1 MRNVGRQDTRGRLVE
16 AARQLFWTRGYEATS
31 LSDVVQRAKVNPGS
45 LYYFFKTKEEL
56 LLAVLERYLGLLEPA
71 VIEPAFRRQRD
82 PIERIFA
89 VLDGYRQGLVETG
102 FRQGCPIG
110 NLALEVG
117 DGLPRARKKIAANF
131 RAWRG
136 WIRRCLEDAGGRL
149 PPDLDR
155 DGLAAFVLT
164 VMEGAVMQAR
174 VHGSLAPFDAS
185 VAQLRDYF
193 RRFLSTAK
201 KQARRKK

>member
-1 MRNVGRQDTRGRLVE
+1 MQNVGRKDTRGQLVE
-16 AARQLFWTRGYEATS
+16 AARQLFWTKGYEATS

-56 LLAVLERYLGLLEPA
+56 LLAVLDRYLGLLEPA
-71 VIEPAFRRQRD
+71 VIEPAFRRQGD

-89 VLDGYRQGLVETG
+89 VLEGYRQGLVETG

-117 DGLPRARKKIAANF
+117 DALPRARKKIAANF
-131 RAWRG
+131 RAWRA
-136 WIRRCLEDAGGRL
+136 WIRRCLKDASDRL

-155 DGLAAFVLT
+155 EGLAAFVLT

-174 VHGSLAPFDAS
+174 VQGSLAPFDAS
-185 VAQLRDYF
+185 IAQLRDYF
-193 RRFLSTAK
+193 RRFLSPVK